1 MDDRIDVAQ
10 RVQNRSRLERTL
22 HRDDAGAARR
32 EVLDKMAP
40 DESGGAR
47 DRHAPRHIAFS

>member
-1 MDDRIDVAQ
+1 
-10 RVQNRSRLERTL
+10 L

-40 DESGGAR
+40 NESGGAR
-47 DRHAPRHIAFS
+47 DRHAPRHIVFS